1 MGTEYRCRR
10 QVTLLGAA
18 GPASVALAPRSG
30 GLGAA
35 HSQDQVTLQMEL
47 SRGEAR
53 APANTSN
60 AFTSKKEASG
70 CSRRRQICI
79 CVRPQKLPC
88 FLASDLDPPG
98 RGASLP
104 PWASR
109 HRLTG
114 SLVAPLVAG
123 ERPATWVRAARV
135 VIVAW
140 CPRGGHAQLWPSTG
154 RGRRAHPLSAEEDF
168 DFDFGRR
175 LTRTSGF
182 PIPEDNP
189 ARGHQHPRGNRTAG
203 GGRSQ
208 GLQTGLKAL
217 GGKTQAHVS
226 TATSGTGGSNSH
238 VALPPRGPGTR
249 TQILLCLREEQGR
262 GSEKCWKACGPGVIG
277 VWWAGHRVCP

>member
-1 MGTEYRCRR
+1 MRPSLLCHIFTRLDQVPRSPCGRVHGRGLQHEGLPRLFRYGSSRDSQAQMGTEHRCRR

-53 APANTSN
+53 APANISN

-154 RGRRAHPLSAEEDF
+154 RGHRAHPLSDEEDF
-168 DFDFGRR
+168 DFGRC

-203 GGRSQ
+203 GGAVAGPADRPQS
-208 GLQTGLKAL
+208 
-217 GGKTQAHVS
+217 
-226 TATSGTGGSNSH
+226 SGREDSS
-238 VALPPRGPGTR
+238 PRLYR
-249 TQILLCLREEQGR
+249 HIWDRR
-262 GSEKCWKACGPGVIG
+262 
-277 VWWAGHRVCP
+277 